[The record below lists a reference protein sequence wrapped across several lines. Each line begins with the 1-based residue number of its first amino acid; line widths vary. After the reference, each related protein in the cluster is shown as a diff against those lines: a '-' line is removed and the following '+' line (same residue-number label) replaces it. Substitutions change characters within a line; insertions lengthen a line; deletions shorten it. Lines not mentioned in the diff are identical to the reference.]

1 MLNKGFNSGLDKY
14 QCSKAAMDVS
24 NAQDILQLFTI
35 CKIFT
40 VLIKLNFYV
49 NLSMISVLWN
59 KPTTSPV
66 CYDLSCFVC

>member
-14 QCSKAAMDVS
+14 QRSKAAMDVS

-49 NLSMISVLWN
+49 NLPMISILWN
-59 KPTTSPV
+59 KPTPSPV
-66 CYDLSCFVC
+66 GYDLSCFVC